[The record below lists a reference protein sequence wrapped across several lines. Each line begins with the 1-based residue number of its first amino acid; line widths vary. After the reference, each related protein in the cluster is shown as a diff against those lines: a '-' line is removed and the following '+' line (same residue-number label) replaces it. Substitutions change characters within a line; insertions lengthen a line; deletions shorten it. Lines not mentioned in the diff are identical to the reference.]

1 MHPKTKQI
9 DARVQALHFCED
21 GSDTPAAVSSVLA
34 KPPYNGSDTRPVIHL
49 ALGIENT
56 ALDPASL
63 VRRYHC
69 YSSIAF
75 LFSDSVD
82 IHALLLCHTPC
93 ITR

>member
-49 ALGIENT
+49 ALGIGS
-56 ALDPASL
+56 ACCGHGVGA
-63 VRRYHC
+63 V
-69 YSSIAF
+69 
-75 LFSDSVD
+75 
-82 IHALLLCHTPC
+82 
-93 ITR
+93 

>member
-49 ALGIENT
+49 ALGIGCLVVHRDKSPSTECV
-56 ALDPASL
+56 ASTVWGML
-63 VRRYHC
+63 YLESYLWRIR
-69 YSSIAF
+69 
-75 LFSDSVD
+75 L
-82 IHALLLCHTPC
+82 
-93 ITR
+93 